1 MADNPSIDPGTSP
14 TVPVE
19 GDDIGGGVIR
29 QGVVLSWGAKDASV
43 RATAAAPLPVV
54 DATGNTGLGAPADAA
69 WTSGNGSIIAVLKGI
84 FGKVAG
90 TLSISGAVTGSG
102 VFHVDDNA
110 GSLTVDGTVG
120 VSGNVA
126 TTSAAA
132 SQSDGHSATIG
143 ALADTSSANTLVG
156 LLKAI
161 KAAVTGTIAVSGTF
175 FQATQPVS
183 QANPVQAATATLAT
197 VAGSAS
203 SGTLQASNGARKGL
217 VIVNDSTAILYVKF
231 GSAASSSSYTYFL
244 AGSVSGV
251 PATLELPAMVYTGI
265 VTGIWASATG
275 NARITELT

>member
-14 TVPVE
+14 SIPVE

-156 LLKAI
+156 LLKNI
-161 KAAVTGTIAVSGTF
+161 KAALAGTIA
-175 FQATQPVS
+175 VS